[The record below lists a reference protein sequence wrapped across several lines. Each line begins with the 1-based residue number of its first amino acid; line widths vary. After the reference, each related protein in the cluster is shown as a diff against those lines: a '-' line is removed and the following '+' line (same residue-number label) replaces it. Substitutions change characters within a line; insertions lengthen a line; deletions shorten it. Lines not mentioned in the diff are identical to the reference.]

1 MSKVSRS
8 VYQKLKE
15 ENKKL
20 LRDIEILVGHDL
32 MNRNRMFKKWESH
45 FREEKEFNDVI
56 RSVATDMI
64 LKDPDQY
71 PDYLVAKAKENKAN
85 HEKEAT

>member
-20 LRDIEILVGHDL
+20 LRDIETLVDPVN
-32 MNRNRMFKKWESH
+32 MDRINMYKKWQSH
-45 FREEKEFNDVI
+45 FREEKEFNNVM

-71 PDYLVAKAKENKAN
+71 PDYLVDKAKENKAN
-85 HEKEAT
+85 PEID